1 MLSTF
6 IDFAKINQFA
16 ICRNPAK
23 INSMIKILLVSE
35 NNNNTKKFNKIF
47 DKNGYEF
54 SVMTDETLICDI
66 ISVDP
71 PDIIIVDA
79 EIPNIKSLNKKVKS
93 LCENT
98 IIIFIISADRVD
110 KELIKYANAFIN
122 GEMPEDLILSTINVN
137 LRMKNS
143 LDMLSNSNKDL
154 ADSLYRLN
162 ALYSTSSQFAGTLE
176 KSKLIQYM
184 IEGMDKA
191 LSFSLTCTLSLC
203 TEDEPVLILN
213 SLYELSDEL
222 ITSIKL
228 RTVLNYNSVFEGKE
242 VPIKIDAENLKV
254 IKHIKYPASRFTFTL
269 FQYDNM
275 FAPISLGDNFFGCIE
290 IFKETSFTPED
301 ATCFQTIAQQVSL
314 PLKSATLYQEII
326 ETNAKLEKL
335 ERLKSE
341 FISIV
346 SHELR
351 TPLTSIKNSLDI
363 MMSGRCGEI
372 TPSAD
377 KFLSMAMRNV
387 QRLSGII
394 NDLLDLS
401 KIEAGKMDFNFAPT
415 NINTVI
421 GYVKSALSEVA
432 KSKGLNLL
440 TEETENLPDINADA
454 QRLEQVLTNLVS
466 NAIKFTPEN
475 KTIKISSS
483 IINYKDIKIN
493 EYFRDTIKLSEGDY
507 IQVCVEDEGIGIA
520 SKDLLHAFDKFAQI
534 ENSLSRK
541 AGGTGLGLPIA
552 KQLLE
557 AHKGAIWCDSELNK
571 GSKFCFV
578 IPLVREAANIN

>member
-1 MLSTF
+1 MNKT
-6 IDFAKINQFA
+6 
-16 ICRNPAK
+16 
-23 INSMIKILLVSE
+23 LLVSDNKSQTE
-35 NNNNTKKFNKIF
+35 KFQSIFNKNSY
-47 DKNGYEF
+47 DF
-54 SVMTDETLICDI
+54 SIMTDETLIYDY
-66 ISVDP
+66 ISAET
-71 PDIIIVDA
+71 PDIIIID
-79 EIPNIKSLNKKVKS
+79 EEYKNIKTLNKKIKS
-93 LCENT
+93 ICENT
-98 IIIFIISADRVD
+98 IIIFLISDNKVD
-110 KELIKYANAFIN
+110 KDLIKYANAFFTN
-122 GEMPEDLILSTINVN
+122 DMSEDLILSTLNIN
-137 LRMKNS
+137 LRMKSS

-162 ALYSTSSQFAGTLE
+162 ALYSTSSQFAGTLD

-203 TEDEPVLILN
+203 TEDKPVLLIN
-213 SLYELSDEL
+213 SLYELSEEL
-222 ITSIKL
+222 ITALKL
-228 RTVLNYNSVFEGKE
+228 RVILNYNSLFEGKTL
-242 VPIKIDAENLKV
+242 PADITLDNLKV
-254 IKHIKYPASRFTFTL
+254 IKQIKYPASRFTFTL

-290 IFKETSFTPED
+290 IFKETAFTAED
-301 ATCFQTIAQQVSL
+301 STCFQTIAQQVSL
-314 PLKSATLYQEII
+314 PLKSATLYQELI
-326 ETNAKLEKL
+326 ETNHKLEKL

-363 MMSGRCGEI
+363 LMSGRCGEI
-372 TPSAD
+372 TQAAD

-432 KSKGLNLL
+432 KTKGLNLI
-440 TEETENLPDINADA
+440 TSEAENLPDITADA

-483 IINYKDIKIN
+483 LVNSKDIKIN
-493 EYFRDTIKLSEGDY
+493 EYFKDSIKLKEGDY
-507 IQVCVEDEGIGIA
+507 IEVCVEDEGIGIA
-520 SKDLLHAFDKFAQI
+520 EKDLLHAFDKFAQI

-557 AHKGAIWCDSELNK
+557 AHRGAIWCDSELHK
-571 GSKFCFV
+571 GSKFYFV
-578 IPLVREAANIN
+578 IPVSTNLN

>member
-1 MLSTF
+1 
-6 IDFAKINQFA
+6 
-16 ICRNPAK
+16 
-23 INSMIKILLVSE
+23 MIKILFISNRKNVIEKYNSF
-35 NNNNTKKFNKIF
+35 FNK
-47 DKNGYEF
+47 KNTYEF
-54 SVMTDETLICDI
+54 FTLSDDSMILDV
-66 ISVDP
+66 ISGDT
-71 PDIIIVDA
+71 PDIIIVDSL
-79 EIPNIKSLNKKVKS
+79 IPDIKKLNKKIKS
-93 LCENT
+93 ACENS
-98 IIIFIISADRVD
+98 IIIFLVSSNSADKD
-110 KELIKYANAFIN
+110 IIKYANALITDD
-122 GEMPEDLILSTINVN
+122 MSEDLIISTINIT

-162 ALYSTSSQFAGTLE
+162 ALYSTSSQFAGTLD
-176 KSKLIQYM
+176 KAKLIQYM

-191 LSFSLTCTLSLC
+191 LSFSLTCTLSFC
-203 TEDEPVLILN
+203 TEEKPVLILN
-213 SLYELSDEL
+213 SLYELSNEL
-222 ITSIKL
+222 VTAIKL
-228 RTVLNYNSVFEGKE
+228 RTVLNYNSLFKDKKA
-242 VPIKIDAENLKV
+242 PLNIDAENLKV
-254 IKHIKYPASRFTFTL
+254 IKQIKYPASRFTFTL

-275 FAPISLGDNFFGCIE
+275 FAPISLGDNFFGCVE
-290 IFKETSFTPED
+290 IFKETAFSPDD
-301 ATCFQTIAQQVSL
+301 ATCFQTIAQQVAL

-326 ETNAKLEKL
+326 EANAKLAKL

-363 MMSGRCGEI
+363 LMSGRCGEI
-372 TPSAD
+372 TESGD

-421 GYVKSALSEVA
+421 DYVKSALSEVA
-432 KSKGLNLL
+432 KSKGLTII
-440 TEETENLPDINADA
+440 TEEAENIPDIKADS

-475 KTIKISSS
+475 KTITISSKLVNS
-483 IINYKDIKIN
+483 KDIHIN
-493 EYFRDTIKLSEGDY
+493 DYFKDSVKLVDGDY
-507 IQVCVEDEGIGIA
+507 VLVCVKDEGIGIA
-520 SKDLLHAFDKFAQI
+520 EKDLVHAFDKFAQI

-557 AHKGAIWCDSELNK
+557 AHHGAIWCDSELNK
-571 GSKFCFV
+571 GSEFYFA
-578 IPLVREAANIN
+578 IPTAKIEQLV

>member
-1 MLSTF
+1 MNIIKF
-6 IDFAKINQFA
+6 DKI
-16 ICRNPAK
+16 
-23 INSMIKILLVSE
+23 INMVKILGISE
-35 NNNNTKKFNKIF
+35 RKEKCNYFNTIFNKNSY
-47 DKNGYEF
+47 DLECL
-54 SVMTDETLICDI
+54 SDENLIYDTV
-66 ISVDP
+66 SADN
-71 PDIIIVDA
+71 PDVIIIDTQ
-79 EIPNIKSLNKKVKS
+79 ISSLKNLNKKIKN
-93 LCENT
+93 LCPNT
-98 IIIFIISADRVD
+98 IIIYLTSSSVID
-110 KELIKYANAFIN
+110 KELIKYANAFLT
-122 GEMPEDLILSTINVN
+122 EDMSDDFIISTINVN
-137 LRMKNS
+137 LRMKSS
-143 LDMLSNSNKDL
+143 LEMLSNSNKDL

-162 ALYSTSSQFAGTLE
+162 ALYTTSSQFSGTLD
-176 KSKLIQYM
+176 KAKLIQYM

-191 LSFSLTCTLSLC
+191 LSFSLTCTLSFC
-203 TEDEPVLILN
+203 TEEKPVLILN

-222 ITSIKL
+222 IEALKL
-228 RTVLNYNSVFEGKE
+228 RTILNYNSLFDGKKMPFE
-242 VPIKIDAENLKV
+242 VNSDTLKV
-254 IKHIKYPASRFTFTL
+254 VKQIKYPASRFTFSL
-269 FQYDNM
+269 FRFDNM
-275 FAPISLGDNFFGCIE
+275 FAPISLGENFFGCVE
-290 IFKETSFTPED
+290 IFKEAPFSPDD

-326 ETNAKLEKL
+326 EANIKLAKL

-363 MMSGRCGEI
+363 LMSGRCGEI
-372 TPSAD
+372 TESAD
-377 KFLSMAMRNV
+377 KFLSMAMRNA

-421 GYVKSALSEVA
+421 DYVKSALSEVA
-432 KSKGLNLL
+432 KSKGLTII
-440 TEETENLPDINADA
+440 TEQEQSLPDISADA

-475 KTIKISSS
+475 KTITISSKL
-483 IINYKDIKIN
+483 INSKNIHIN
-493 EYFRDTIKLSEGDY
+493 EYFKDNIKLCDSDY
-507 IQVCVEDEGIGIA
+507 ILVCVKDEGIGIA
-520 SKDLLHAFDKFAQI
+520 EKDLLHAFDKFAQI

-571 GSKFCFV
+571 GSEFYFA
-578 IPLVREAANIN
+578 IPVAKIEQLV

>member
-1 MLSTF
+1 
-6 IDFAKINQFA
+6 
-16 ICRNPAK
+16 
-23 INSMIKILLVSE
+23 MIKILVISDQKE
-35 NNNNTKKFNKIF
+35 KCDYFNTIFNK
-47 DKNGYEF
+47 NTYEI
-54 SVMTDETLICDI
+54 SCLSDEMLIYDL
-66 ISVDP
+66 VNADT
-71 PDIIIVDA
+71 PDVIIIDTQ
-79 EIPNIKSLNKKVKS
+79 INYLKNLNKKIKN
-93 LCENT
+93 LCPNT
-98 IIIFIISADRVD
+98 IIIFLNSASKID
-110 KELIKYANAFIN
+110 KDLIKYANAFFTD
-122 GEMPEDLILSTINVN
+122 GMSEDFIISTINVN

-143 LDMLSNSNKDL
+143 LEMLSNSNKDL

-162 ALYSTSSQFAGTLE
+162 ALYSTSSQFSGTLD
-176 KSKLIQYM
+176 KAKLIQYM
-184 IEGMDKA
+184 IEGMDRA
-191 LSFSLTCTLSLC
+191 LSFSLTCTLSFC
-203 TEDEPVLILN
+203 TEEEPVLILN

-222 ITSIKL
+222 IEALKL
-228 RTVLNYNSVFEGKE
+228 RTVLNYNSLFEGKKL
-242 VPIKIDAENLKV
+242 PAEINSDTLKV
-254 IKHIKYPASRFTFTL
+254 IKQIKYPASRFTFSL
-269 FQYDNM
+269 FRFDNM
-275 FAPISLGDNFFGCIE
+275 FAPVSLGDNFFGCVE
-290 IFKETSFTPED
+290 IFKESAFSPDD
-301 ATCFQTIAQQVSL
+301 ATCFQTIAQQVAL

-326 ETNAKLEKL
+326 EANAKLAKL

-363 MMSGRCGEI
+363 LMSGRCGEI
-372 TPSAD
+372 TESAD

-421 GYVKSALSEVA
+421 DYVKNALSEVA
-432 KSKGLNLL
+432 KSKGL
-440 TEETENLPDINADA
+440 TITIDQQKSLPDITADA

-475 KTIKISSS
+475 KTITISSKLVNS
-483 IINYKDIKIN
+483 KDIHIN
-493 EYFRDTIKLSEGDY
+493 NSFKDYIKLDEGDY
-507 IQVCVEDEGIGIA
+507 VLVCVKDEGIGIA
-520 SKDLLHAFDKFAQI
+520 EKDLLHAFDKFAQI

-557 AHKGAIWCDSELNK
+557 AHHGAIWCDSELNK
-571 GSKFCFV
+571 GSEFYFA
-578 IPLVREAANIN
+578 IPTAKIEQLV

>member
-1 MLSTF
+1 
-6 IDFAKINQFA
+6 
-16 ICRNPAK
+16 
-23 INSMIKILLVSE
+23 MIKILFISNRKNVIEKYNSF
-35 NNNNTKKFNKIF
+35 FNK
-47 DKNGYEF
+47 KNTYEF
-54 SVMTDETLICDI
+54 FTLSDDSMILDI
-66 ISVDP
+66 ISGDT
-71 PDIIIVDA
+71 PDIIIVDSL
-79 EIPNIKSLNKKVKS
+79 IPDIKKLNKNIKSA
-93 LCENT
+93 CENS
-98 IIIFIISADRVD
+98 IIIFLVSSNSADKD
-110 KELIKYANAFIN
+110 IIKYANALITDD
-122 GEMPEDLILSTINVN
+122 MSEDLIISTINIT

-162 ALYSTSSQFAGTLE
+162 ALYSTSSQFAGTLD
-176 KSKLIQYM
+176 KAKLIQYM

-191 LSFSLTCTLSLC
+191 LSFSLTCTLSFC
-203 TEDEPVLILN
+203 TEEKPVLILN

-222 ITSIKL
+222 VTAIKL
-228 RTVLNYNSVFEGKE
+228 RTVLNYNSLFKDKKA
-242 VPIKIDAENLKV
+242 PLNIDAEKLKV
-254 IKHIKYPASRFTFTL
+254 IKQIKYPASRFTFTL

-275 FAPISLGDNFFGCIE
+275 FAPISLGDNFFGCVE
-290 IFKETSFTPED
+290 IFKETAFSPDD
-301 ATCFQTIAQQVSL
+301 ATCFQTIAQQVAL

-326 ETNAKLEKL
+326 EANAKLAKL

-363 MMSGRCGEI
+363 LMSGRCGEI
-372 TPSAD
+372 TESGD

-421 GYVKSALSEVA
+421 DYVKSALSEVA
-432 KSKGLNLL
+432 KSKGLTII
-440 TEETENLPDINADA
+440 TEEAENIPDIKADS

-475 KTIKISSS
+475 KTITISSKLVNS
-483 IINYKDIKIN
+483 KDIHIN
-493 EYFRDTIKLSEGDY
+493 DYFKDSVKLVDGDY
-507 IQVCVEDEGIGIA
+507 VLVCVKDEGIGIA
-520 SKDLLHAFDKFAQI
+520 EKDLVHAFDKFAQI

-557 AHKGAIWCDSELNK
+557 AHHGAIWCDSELNK
-571 GSKFCFV
+571 GSEFYFA
-578 IPLVREAANIN
+578 IPTAKIEQLV

>member
-1 MLSTF
+1 
-6 IDFAKINQFA
+6 
-16 ICRNPAK
+16 
-23 INSMIKILLVSE
+23 MIKTLLVSDNKSQTE
-35 NNNNTKKFNKIF
+35 KFQSIFNKNSY
-47 DKNGYEF
+47 DF
-54 SVMTDETLICDI
+54 SIMTDETLIYDY
-66 ISVDP
+66 ISAET
-71 PDIIIVDA
+71 PDIIIID
-79 EIPNIKSLNKKVKS
+79 EEYKNIKTLNKKIKS
-93 LCENT
+93 ICENT
-98 IIIFIISADRVD
+98 IIIFLISDNKVD
-110 KELIKYANAFIN
+110 KDLIKYANAFFTN
-122 GEMPEDLILSTINVN
+122 DMSEDLILSTLNIN
-137 LRMKNS
+137 LRMKSS

-162 ALYSTSSQFAGTLE
+162 ALYSTSSQFAGTLD

-203 TEDEPVLILN
+203 TEEKPVLLIN
-213 SLYELSDEL
+213 SLYELSEEL
-222 ITSIKL
+222 ITALKL
-228 RTVLNYNSVFEGKE
+228 RVILNYNSLFEGKTL
-242 VPIKIDAENLKV
+242 PADITLDNLKV
-254 IKHIKYPASRFTFTL
+254 IKQIKYPASRFTFTL

-290 IFKETSFTPED
+290 IFKETAFTAED
-301 ATCFQTIAQQVSL
+301 STCFQTIAQQVSL
-314 PLKSATLYQEII
+314 PLKSATLYQELI
-326 ETNAKLEKL
+326 ETNHKLEKL

-363 MMSGRCGEI
+363 LMSGRCGEI
-372 TPSAD
+372 TQAAD

-432 KSKGLNLL
+432 KTKGLNLI
-440 TEETENLPDINADA
+440 TSEAENLPDITADA

-483 IINYKDIKIN
+483 LVNSKDIKIN
-493 EYFRDTIKLSEGDY
+493 EYFKDSIKLKEGDY
-507 IQVCVEDEGIGIA
+507 IEVCVEDEGIGIA
-520 SKDLLHAFDKFAQI
+520 EKDLLHAFDKFAQI

-557 AHKGAIWCDSELNK
+557 AHRGAIWCDSELHK
-571 GSKFCFV
+571 GSKFYFV
-578 IPLVREAANIN
+578 IPITTNLN

>member
-1 MLSTF
+1 MNIIKF
-6 IDFAKINQFA
+6 DKI
-16 ICRNPAK
+16 
-23 INSMIKILLVSE
+23 INMVKILVISE
-35 NNNNTKKFNKIF
+35 RKEKYNYFNAIFNKNSY
-47 DKNGYEF
+47 DLECL
-54 SVMTDETLICDI
+54 SDENLIYDTV
-66 ISVDP
+66 SADN
-71 PDIIIVDA
+71 PDVIIIDTQ
-79 EIPNIKSLNKKVKS
+79 ISSLKNLNKKIKN
-93 LCENT
+93 LCPNT
-98 IIIFIISADRVD
+98 IIIYLTSSSVID
-110 KELIKYANAFIN
+110 KELIKYANAFLT
-122 GEMPEDLILSTINVN
+122 EDMSDDFIISTINVN
-137 LRMKNS
+137 LRMKSS
-143 LDMLSNSNKDL
+143 LEMLSNSNKDL

-162 ALYSTSSQFAGTLE
+162 ALYTTSSQFSGTLD
-176 KSKLIQYM
+176 KAKLIQYM

-191 LSFSLTCTLSLC
+191 LSFSLTCTLSFC
-203 TEDEPVLILN
+203 TEEKPVLILN

-222 ITSIKL
+222 IEALKL
-228 RTVLNYNSVFEGKE
+228 RTILNYNSLFDGKKMPFE
-242 VPIKIDAENLKV
+242 VNSDTLKV
-254 IKHIKYPASRFTFTL
+254 VKQIKYPASRFTFSL
-269 FQYDNM
+269 FRFDNM
-275 FAPISLGDNFFGCIE
+275 FAPISLGENFFGCVE
-290 IFKETSFTPED
+290 IFKEAPFSPDD

-326 ETNAKLEKL
+326 EANIKLAKL

-363 MMSGRCGEI
+363 LMSGRCGEI
-372 TPSAD
+372 TESAD
-377 KFLSMAMRNV
+377 KFLSMAMRNA

-421 GYVKSALSEVA
+421 DYVKSALSEVA
-432 KSKGLNLL
+432 KSKGLTII
-440 TEETENLPDINADA
+440 TEQEQSLPDISSDS

-475 KTIKISSS
+475 KTITISSKL
-483 IINYKDIKIN
+483 INSKNIHIN
-493 EYFRDTIKLSEGDY
+493 EYFKDNIKLCDGDY
-507 IQVCVEDEGIGIA
+507 ILVCVKDEGIGIA
-520 SKDLLHAFDKFAQI
+520 EKDLLHAFDKFAQI

-571 GSKFCFV
+571 GSEFYFA
-578 IPLVREAANIN
+578 IPVAKIEQLV

>member
-1 MLSTF
+1 
-6 IDFAKINQFA
+6 
-16 ICRNPAK
+16 
-23 INSMIKILLVSE
+23 MIKTLLVSDNKSQTE
-35 NNNNTKKFNKIF
+35 KFQSIFNKNSY
-47 DKNGYEF
+47 DF
-54 SVMTDETLICDI
+54 SIMTDETLIYDY
-66 ISVDP
+66 ISAET
-71 PDIIIVDA
+71 PDIIIID
-79 EIPNIKSLNKKVKS
+79 EEYKNIKTLNKKIKS
-93 LCENT
+93 ICENT
-98 IIIFIISADRVD
+98 IIIFLISDNKVD
-110 KELIKYANAFIN
+110 KDLIKYANAFFTN
-122 GEMPEDLILSTINVN
+122 DMSEDLILSTLNIN
-137 LRMKNS
+137 LRMKSS

-162 ALYSTSSQFAGTLE
+162 ALYSTSSQFAGTLD

-203 TEDEPVLILN
+203 TEEKPVLLIN
-213 SLYELSDEL
+213 SLYELSEEL
-222 ITSIKL
+222 ITALKL
-228 RTVLNYNSVFEGKE
+228 RVILNYNSLFEGKTL
-242 VPIKIDAENLKV
+242 PADITLDNLKV
-254 IKHIKYPASRFTFTL
+254 IKQIKYPASRFTFTL

-290 IFKETSFTPED
+290 IFKETAFTAED
-301 ATCFQTIAQQVSL
+301 STCFQTIAQQVSL
-314 PLKSATLYQEII
+314 PLKSATLYQELI
-326 ETNAKLEKL
+326 ETNHKLEKL

-363 MMSGRCGEI
+363 LMSGRCGEI
-372 TPSAD
+372 TQAAD

-432 KSKGLNLL
+432 KTKGLNLI
-440 TEETENLPDINADA
+440 TSEAENLPDITADA

-483 IINYKDIKIN
+483 LVNSKDIKIN
-493 EYFRDTIKLSEGDY
+493 EYFKDSIKLKDVDY
-507 IQVCVEDEGIGIA
+507 IEVCVEDEGIGIA
-520 SKDLLHAFDKFAQI
+520 EKDLLHAFDKFAQI

-557 AHKGAIWCDSELNK
+557 AHRGAIWCDSELHK
-571 GSKFCFV
+571 GSKFYFV
-578 IPLVREAANIN
+578 IPVSTNLN

>member
-1 MLSTF
+1 
-6 IDFAKINQFA
+6 
-16 ICRNPAK
+16 
-23 INSMIKILLVSE
+23 MIKILFISNRKNVIEKYNSF
-35 NNNNTKKFNKIF
+35 FNK
-47 DKNGYEF
+47 KNTYEF
-54 SVMTDETLICDI
+54 FTLSDDSMILDI
-66 ISVDP
+66 ISGDT
-71 PDIIIVDA
+71 PDIIIVDSL
-79 EIPNIKSLNKKVKS
+79 IPDIKKLNKNIKSA
-93 LCENT
+93 CENS
-98 IIIFIISADRVD
+98 IIIFLVSSNSADKD
-110 KELIKYANAFIN
+110 IIKYANALITDD
-122 GEMPEDLILSTINVN
+122 MSEDLIISTINIT

-162 ALYSTSSQFAGTLE
+162 ALYSTSSQFAGTLD
-176 KSKLIQYM
+176 KAKLIQYM

-191 LSFSLTCTLSLC
+191 LSFSLTCTLSFC
-203 TEDEPVLILN
+203 TEEKPVLILN

-222 ITSIKL
+222 VTAIKL
-228 RTVLNYNSVFEGKE
+228 RTVLNYNSLFKD
-242 VPIKIDAENLKV
+242 KKDTLNIDAENLKV
-254 IKHIKYPASRFTFTL
+254 IKQIKYPASRFTFTL

-275 FAPISLGDNFFGCIE
+275 FAPISLGDNFFGCVE
-290 IFKETSFTPED
+290 IFKETAFSPDD
-301 ATCFQTIAQQVSL
+301 ATCFQTIAQQVAL

-326 ETNAKLEKL
+326 EANAKLAKL

-363 MMSGRCGEI
+363 LMSGRCGEI
-372 TPSAD
+372 TESGD

-421 GYVKSALSEVA
+421 DYVKSALSEVA
-432 KSKGLNLL
+432 KSKGLTII
-440 TEETENLPDINADA
+440 TEEAENIPDIKADS

-475 KTIKISSS
+475 KTITISSKLVNS
-483 IINYKDIKIN
+483 KDIHIN
-493 EYFRDTIKLSEGDY
+493 DYFKDSVKLVDGDY
-507 IQVCVEDEGIGIA
+507 VLVCVKDEGIGIA
-520 SKDLLHAFDKFAQI
+520 EKDLVHAFDKFAQI

-557 AHKGAIWCDSELNK
+557 AHHGAIWCDSELNK
-571 GSKFCFV
+571 GSEFYFA
-578 IPLVREAANIN
+578 IPTAKIEQLV

>member
-1 MLSTF
+1 
-6 IDFAKINQFA
+6 
-16 ICRNPAK
+16 
-23 INSMIKILLVSE
+23 MIKILFISNRKNVIEKYNSF
-35 NNNNTKKFNKIF
+35 FNK
-47 DKNGYEF
+47 KNTYEF
-54 SVMTDETLICDI
+54 FTLSDDSMILDI
-66 ISVDP
+66 ISGDT
-71 PDIIIVDA
+71 PDIIIVDSL
-79 EIPNIKSLNKKVKS
+79 IPDIKKLNKNIKSA
-93 LCENT
+93 CENS
-98 IIIFIISADRVD
+98 IIIFLVSSNSADKD
-110 KELIKYANAFIN
+110 IIKYANALITDD
-122 GEMPEDLILSTINVN
+122 MSEDLIISTINIT

-162 ALYSTSSQFAGTLE
+162 ALYSTSSQFAGTLD
-176 KSKLIQYM
+176 KAKLIQYM

-191 LSFSLTCTLSLC
+191 LSFSLTCTLSFC
-203 TEDEPVLILN
+203 TEEKPVLILN

-222 ITSIKL
+222 VTAIKL
-228 RTVLNYNSVFEGKE
+228 RIVLNYNSLFKDKKA
-242 VPIKIDAENLKV
+242 PLNIDAENLKV
-254 IKHIKYPASRFTFTL
+254 IKQIKYPASRFTFTL

-275 FAPISLGDNFFGCIE
+275 FAPISLGDNFFGCVE
-290 IFKETSFTPED
+290 IFKETAFSPDD
-301 ATCFQTIAQQVSL
+301 ATCFQTIAQQVAL

-326 ETNAKLEKL
+326 EANAKLAKL

-363 MMSGRCGEI
+363 LMSGRCGEI
-372 TPSAD
+372 TESGD

-421 GYVKSALSEVA
+421 DYVKSALSEVA
-432 KSKGLNLL
+432 KSKGLTII
-440 TEETENLPDINADA
+440 TEEAENIPDIKADS

-475 KTIKISSS
+475 KTITISSKLVNS
-483 IINYKDIKIN
+483 KDIHIN
-493 EYFRDTIKLSEGDY
+493 DYFKDSVKLVDGDY
-507 IQVCVEDEGIGIA
+507 VLVCVKDEGIGIA
-520 SKDLLHAFDKFAQI
+520 EKDLVHAFDKFAQI

-557 AHKGAIWCDSELNK
+557 AHHGAIWCDSELNK
-571 GSKFCFV
+571 GSEFYFA
-578 IPLVREAANIN
+578 IPTAKIEQLV